1 MERDRQPLE
10 PKPGLHAALAAAAP
24 LWWPTLERDNV
35 WLAAWACATGSMTR
49 QEVGGDE
56 VRRVELLTATS
67 CLFDHA
73 RIARLIGVDALFRMR
88 PNLAVRGGHGF
99 ARATQADPSHGLETR
114 RG

>member
-24 LWWPTLERDNV
+24 LWCPTLERDNV
-35 WLAAWACATGSMTR
+35 WLAACACAIGSMTR

-56 VRRVELLTATS
+56 VRSVELLPATS

-73 RIARLIGVDALFRMR
+73 RIARLIGVDALCMR

-99 ARATQADPSHGLETR
+99 ARAAQADPSHGLEMQ

>member
-1 MERDRQPLE
+1 MERDRQPARPE
-10 PKPGLHAALAAAAP
+10 TRAARCIGCRCAT
-24 LWWPTLERDNV
+24 WWPTLERDNV
-35 WLAAWACATGSMTR
+35 WLAAWACAIGSMTR

-73 RIARLIGVDALFRMR
+73 RIALIGVDALFRMR

-99 ARATQADPSHGLETR
+99 ARTTQADPSHGLETR